1 VHLDAPHN
9 YNKESREAVY
19 AFFAKHLL
27 HKQLTPRD
35 EEFQQE
41 RDEDLV
47 ALKDGQPPAN
57 SLTYPAIF
65 AEWKSMSARQL
76 EQTTDT
82 KVLRE
87 QLQYALGSEWP
98 TTAIISEV
106 VKDGVVLSRV
116 GVGDRVTGLYLN
128 RLSKD
133 ATLVVGPH
141 GASAVRRSAQVQNL
155 VESGSGVM
163 MIDPFQ
169 SDGNRAQRSRT
180 NRYFL
185 TFNKSDDA
193 IHVQDILTALS
204 FLRLNHPGKIS
215 LIGLDEAGVWC
226 EFAAA
231 VAPIDVSLSVNL
243 ENFRGADEDFKRHF
257 FVPGIQ
263 RAGGLAAA
271 RLLTSR

>member
-1 VHLDAPHN
+1 MA
-9 YNKESREAVY
+9 A
-19 AFFAKHLL
+19 
-27 HKQLTPRD
+27 
-35 EEFQQE
+35 
-41 RDEDLV
+41 
-47 ALKDGQPPAN
+47 
-57 SLTYPAIF
+57 
-65 AEWKSMSARQL
+65 
-76 EQTTDT
+76 
-82 KVLRE
+82 LRE

-98 TTAIISEV
+98 TTAIVSAI

-128 RLSKD
+128 RSAQD
-133 ATLVVGPH
+133 AALVVSPR
-141 GASAVRRSAQVQNL
+141 GAAAVRRSSQVQDL
-155 VESGSGVM
+155 LDSGSAVM

-169 SDGNRAQRSRT
+169 SDGSRAQRSRT

-185 TFNKSDDA
+185 TYNKSDDA
-193 IHVQDILTALS
+193 IHVQDIVTAMS

-231 VAPIDVSLSVNL
+231 VAPIEVSLVANL
-243 ENFRGADEDFKRHF
+243 ENFRGADEDFKKHF